1 MGIEDSEVWDYST
14 ALRNIIETKELRH
27 LKTLRIID
35 LLNHE
40 DTSKLTREEY
50 LVHASCY
57 RRELVAKY
65 GPRDFNS
72 RDAIRNDNDTCMTY
86 RGYIKFLTKDL
97 MHSKIPAV
105 TQSQTKHKKQ
115 YKEAI
120 ESIAL
125 KMIERGRVGLQS
137 HSGKQS

>member
-27 LKTLRIID
+27 LKALRIID

-72 RDAIRNDNDTCMTY
+72 RDAVRNDNDTCMTY
-86 RGYIKFLTKDL
+86 RGYIKFLTLDL
-97 MHSKIPAV
+97 MYSKVSAL
-105 TQSQTKHKKQ
+105 TQSQTNPKKR

-120 ESIAL
+120 ENIAL
-125 KMIERGRVGLQS
+125 KMIERGKVSLRRFTQ
-137 HSGKQS
+137 

>member
-14 ALRNIIETKELRH
+14 AIRDIIETKELRH

-40 DTSKLTREEY
+40 GTGKLTREEY

-57 RRELVAKY
+57 RRELIAKY

-97 MHSKIPAV
+97 MYSKISAV
-105 TQSQTKHKKQ
+105 TQSQTKGKKQ

-120 ESIAL
+120 ERIAL
-125 KMIERGRVGLQS
+125 QMIERGRVSLQV
-137 HSGKQS
+137 HSVKQS

>member
-14 ALRNIIETKELRH
+14 AVRDIIETKDLRH

-35 LLNHE
+35 LLNHD
-40 DTSKLTREEY
+40 DTNKLTREEY
-50 LVHASCY
+50 LVHAGCY
-57 RRELVAKY
+57 RRELIARY

-97 MHSKIPAV
+97 MYSKIAAATTGP
-105 TQSQTKHKKQ
+105 TKNKKQ
-115 YKEAI
+115 YKDAI
-120 ESIAL
+120 ENIAL
-125 KMIERGRVGLQS
+125 KMIERGKVSLHI
-137 HSGKQS
+137 HSVKQS

>member
-1 MGIEDSEVWDYST
+1 MGVEDSEVWDYST
-14 ALRNIIETKELRH
+14 ALRDIIETKELRH

-40 DTSKLTREEY
+40 DTSKLTKEEY

-57 RRELVAKY
+57 RQELIAKY
-65 GPRDFNS
+65 GSRDFNS

-97 MHSKIPAV
+97 MYSKIAAV
-105 TQSQTKHKKQ
+105 TQNQTKHKKQ

-120 ESIAL
+120 EEIAL
-125 KMIERGRVGLQS
+125 KMIERGRVNLEF
-137 HSGKQS
+137 HSVKQS